1 VILLTNSE
9 LIKALKYISRKKT
22 VTFLKIKEQLIPD
35 GYDILRSSLFNKY
48 VIAVSKI
55 KFVGGRPVY
64 YDDDVFKLNDNG
76 HNLLTEHAKESKA
89 IRRANFALLLS
100 LLAVL
105 VAVAALAYNI
115 FTP

>member
-1 VILLTNSE
+1 MTDAD

-35 GYDILRSSLFNKY
+35 GDDILRSSLFNKY
-48 VIAVSKI
+48 VIAVSEIKI
-55 KFVGGRPVY
+55 VSGRLVY
-64 YDDDVFKLNDNG
+64 HDDDVFKLNDNG

-115 FTP
+115 FAS